1 MKYNIR
7 VVLGVICVLSV
18 FIIIIGHAEN
28 QTRREPLSA
37 AMKAAGAGVEEM
49 SVNAWSNVPAAGQAD
64 ADLENMARSAIEKL
78 GISPD
83 NYQLSRNHTEY
94 QRMVRA
100 EAIADYFHA
109 VVISEVI
116 LPQGESKQ
124 PETYLVVMVETKPE
138 SETDL
143 AKWNN
148 KITAVIKDFGGT
160 PRISTCLVGWLDG
173 KLIDGEDNI
182 RIKNGFNAVNA
193 TIIDETSYD
202 NFASYT
208 GFTPAISDYLEV
220 SGKRININMAMRYS
234 PYDNRTYITIGSP
247 VITREY

>member
-7 VVLGVICVLSV
+7 VILGGICLLLLFV
-18 FIIIIGHAEN
+18 IIIGHAEN

-49 SVNAWSNVPAAGQAD
+49 SVNAWSKVPAAGQAD
-64 ADLENMARSAIEKL
+64 ADLENMAKSAIEKL
-78 GISPD
+78 GIGSD
-83 NYQLSRNHTEY
+83 NYQLSRNQTDY

-116 LPQGESKQ
+116 FPQGKSEQ
-124 PETYLVVMVETKPE
+124 EEVYLVVMVETKPANE
-138 SETDL
+138 ADL
-143 AKWNN
+143 ANWQN
-148 KITAVIKDFGGT
+148 KITAVIKDFGGS

-173 KLIDGEDNI
+173 KLIDGEYNT
-182 RIKNGFNAVNA
+182 RLRNGFNTVNA
-193 TIIDETSYD
+193 TIIDETRYD

-208 GFTPAISDYLEV
+208 GFTPVISDYLEV
-220 SGKRININMAMRYS
+220 SGKRINMNMAMRYS
-234 PYDNRTYITIGSP
+234 PYDDRTYITIGSP